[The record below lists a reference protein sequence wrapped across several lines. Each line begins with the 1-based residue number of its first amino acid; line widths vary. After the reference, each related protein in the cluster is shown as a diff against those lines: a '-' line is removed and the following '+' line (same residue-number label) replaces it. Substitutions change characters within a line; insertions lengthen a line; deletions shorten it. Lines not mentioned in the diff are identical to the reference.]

1 MRTIAQETASQ
12 VGLRN
17 CSEDVGGRS
26 LLHMILVKGAL
37 AVKHIFWQRLAA
49 SHAEHVSS
57 LMIVPLF

>member
-1 MRTIAQETASQ
+1 MRTIAQEIASQ

-37 AVKHIFWQRLAA
+37 AFKHIFWQRLATRY
-49 SHAEHVSS
+49 AEHVSS
-57 LMIVPLF
+57 LMII